1 MDDRTVTDPGTGTP
15 ATAGRPRVTLPP
27 PGARSRPGSPGGR
40 RRRIGR
46 RPGDPVAAAAVGD
59 EPAPGAVPARSTD
72 IVPGPGGVMT
82 DEVGVVTGELTLRT
96 ELDGGRVVVK
106 VQYKD
111 ADEWYVVTG
120 GAAPLADPA
129 ALDAVHQ
136 IAVGLLNR
144 PEG

>member
-1 MDDRTVTDPGTGTP
+1 MDDRSVTDPGTSAPSDGGPTDP
-15 ATAGRPRVTLPP
+15 AATAGPTAAQAHPVDAADESA
-27 PGARSRPGSPGGR
+27 GAQ
-40 RRRIGR
+40 
-46 RPGDPVAAAAVGD
+46 GDPVADAAIGG
-59 EPAPGAVPARSTD
+59 EPAPAAVPARSTD

-96 ELDGGRVVVK
+96 ELDGDRVVVK